1 MKRMMIFGMLLL
13 ASACTTTNDT
23 ADKPVNDKLEANE
36 DFETKV
42 RRHVEGQL
50 TIPRKEKY
58 TLTIHREQ
66 LDGDGKLDGIIA
78 VNRLEFALE
87 EAKESDKTAKRAEIG
102 FMGSYNYFFYYDGA
116 SNKLSAPIKLPS
128 SPYAPLVV
136 NFENITS
143 EDYKDILIDYRV
155 LSASYKDFYTI
166 TNRVPRRIFQWK
178 NFDGLGKSTYEA
190 YVFEYDKGT
199 MVESRDIIVRKA
211 SLQQPSGE
219 TDIYTFQPA
228 LTPTNEI
235 AYRFFVHP
243 AHGKYVTMKQ

>member
-1 MKRMMIFGMLLL
+1 MKRMMIFGALLL
-13 ASACTTTNDT
+13 ASACTTPNETT
-23 ADKPVNDKLEANE
+23 DKPVNDKLEANE

-116 SNKLSAPIKLPS
+116 TNKLSAPIKLPS
-128 SPYAPLVV
+128 SPYAPLIV
-136 NFENITS
+136 NFEHITS

-166 TNRVPRRIFQWK
+166 TNRIPRRIFQWK

-219 TDIYTFQPA
+219 TDIYTFQPE

>member
-1 MKRMMIFGMLLL
+1 MKRMMIFGALLL
-13 ASACTTTNDT
+13 ASACTTPNETT
-23 ADKPVNDKLEANE
+23 DKPVNDKLEANE

-116 SNKLSAPIKLPS
+116 TNKLSAPIKLPS
-128 SPYAPLVV
+128 SPYAPLIV
-136 NFENITS
+136 NFEHITS
-143 EDYKDILIDYRV
+143 QDYKDILIDYRV

-166 TNRVPRRIFQWK
+166 TNRIPRRIFQWK

-219 TDIYTFQPA
+219 TDIYTFQPE

>member
-116 SNKLSAPIKLPS
+116 TNKLSAPIKLPS

-211 SLQQPSGE
+211 LLEQPSGE
-219 TDIYTFQPA
+219 ADIYTFQPT
-228 LTPTNEI
+228 LTPTKEI

>member
-1 MKRMMIFGMLLL
+1 MKRMILFGTLIL
-13 ASACTTTNDT
+13 AAACTNPS
-23 ADKPVNDKLEANE
+23 AQNDKPVNDDLQATE
-36 DFETKV
+36 DFDTKV

-66 LDGDGKLDGIIA
+66 LDGDGKLDGVIA
-78 VNRLEFALE
+78 VNRLAFALD
-87 EAKESDKTAKRAEIG
+87 EAKKSDKTAKRAEIG

-116 SNKLSAPIKLPS
+116 TNKLSAPIKLPS

-136 NFENITS
+136 QFENITS

-178 NFDGLGKSTYEA
+178 NYDGLGKSTYEA

-199 MVESRDIIVRKA
+199 MVESRDIIVLKA
-211 SLQQPSGE
+211 NLQQPPAN
-219 TDIYTFQPA
+219 TDIYTFEPE